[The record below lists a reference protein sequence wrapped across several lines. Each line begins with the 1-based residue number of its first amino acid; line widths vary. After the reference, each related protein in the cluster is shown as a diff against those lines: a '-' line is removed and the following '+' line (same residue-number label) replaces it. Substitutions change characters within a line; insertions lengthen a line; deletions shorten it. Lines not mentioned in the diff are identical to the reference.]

1 MIQRNRP
8 NGQGGSDAYL
18 SHGELRRVLFAKYIA
33 LMIDIADV
41 EQLYRDA
48 QFVAIL
54 DMWLAIVEIAK
65 LSRKG
70 NVPGVIETSVST
82 N

>member
-1 MIQRNRP
+1 
-8 NGQGGSDAYL
+8 
-18 SHGELRRVLFAKYIA
+18 
-33 LMIDIADV
+33 MIDIADV